1 MKLLSI
7 LSLFLFVSAHA
18 EPVILCDAENGLKLI
33 NKQYYSAAQIEM
45 ILNSCD
51 KVSPNAP
58 SVLLLHALFARKNN
72 QLEESIQWL
81 IKARTIAPQNVS
93 IIMELATS
101 YELAKQWQQALETYQ
116 FIVNNDPYNR
126 AALLGEARILR
137 LEKQYQPAAKI
148 YQAFLDHDP
157 QDADALNGMGWISAA
172 QNDLSKASTYF
183 NQTLAIQPENSEA
196 LAALKE
202 IKRTEL
208 QQQGPPILCDTAMGF
223 IFLNQPVDPTAKIN
237 EILQQCTKNGIENQD
252 TFLLQGLLARKNK
265 DYKNALFWLNKAVA
279 ASPAT
284 NQRSSFELA
293 TTYEWDNQPQKA
305 LLVYQNILSQSPEN
319 RIALL
324 GEARNFKALKQYAQA
339 NTIYQQLL
347 AKNPKDIDVLNGM
360 GWLALAQNQKE
371 DAKKF
376 FQQSLSLEAQ
386 NVEAI
391 QGLKDSNIIP
401 PKIPG
406 VATLPPR
413 MSLCDADTGLM
424 LLNKIPL
431 PLGQIRSILNRC
443 DKNTPDAPANLLLH
457 GLLARHLAVES
468 GDYQSAIQ
476 WLTKA
481 MQNSN
486 EDTPVLELAVTY
498 EWAGNFKNAL
508 ALYRSLLAKNPKNQA
523 ALLGEARVLRFSYQI
538 QPALQLYQRILASSP
553 GNIQA
558 LGGLGETYMANYDFD
573 KARSLF
579 HQVLRVDPKNK
590 QVQDDLQRL
599 DLATKNVLDF
609 TIGDYSVPPEQA
621 NGFNL
626 NYFRNLN
633 ATDGL
638 NIYATH
644 NTRQIE
650 SNFGAGPTL
659 LPNNSLLLGY
669 QRLVPQ
675 QYGWQLSYDARQHD
689 HLPFE
694 NRVYGGANLFL
705 KNNLE
710 WFGGLRLIFPDLW
723 NTQLISSGFT
733 AYTSWPFN
741 VTATGFWAFQEIG
754 GFNSSYAL
762 DFSKEYLNHFFYDIG
777 PSYLVEQESWEVHG
791 RLVVPVFK
799 NQALLAQCSH
809 YFFNRSTF
817 ITAGWRVYW
826 A

>member
-1 MKLLSI
+1 MKLLSV
-7 LSLFLFVSAHA
+7 LSIFVFISAHA
-18 EPVILCDAENGLKLI
+18 EPVVLCDAENGLNLI
-33 NKQYYSAAQIEM
+33 NKQYYSATQIEM
-45 ILNSCD
+45 ILKSCD
-51 KVSPNAP
+51 QVSPNAP

-72 QLEESIQWL
+72 QHEQSVQWL
-81 IKARTIAPQNVS
+81 LKAQAVAPQNTS
-93 IIMELATS
+93 ILMELATS
-101 YELAKQWQQALETYQ
+101 YELAGQWQHALQTYQ
-116 FIVNNDPYNR
+116 YIAGKDPQNR

-137 LEKQYQPAAKI
+137 LEKQYQSAAKI
-148 YQAFLDHDP
+148 YQSFLKHDP
-157 QDADALNGMGWISAA
+157 QDADALNGMGWISTA
-172 QNDLSKASTYF
+172 QNDLGKASNYF
-183 NQTLAIQPENSEA
+183 NQTLAIQPENAEA

-202 IKRTEL
+202 IKQTEL
-208 QQQGPPILCDTAMGF
+208 QKQGPPVLCDTTTGF
-223 IFLNQPVDPTAKIN
+223 ILLNQPLDSTTKIN

-265 DYKNALFWLNKAVA
+265 DYKNALFWLNKAVT
-279 ASPAT
+279 ASPMT

-305 LLVYQNILSQSPEN
+305 LIVYQNILNQSPDN

-324 GEARNFKALKQYAQA
+324 GEARNFKTLKQYTQA

-347 AKNPKDIDVLNGM
+347 AKNPKDTDVLNGL
-360 GWLALAQNQKE
+360 GWLALAQNQKD

-386 NVEAI
+386 NIEAL
-391 QGLKDSNIIP
+391 QGLKDSNIL
-401 PKIPG
+401 PKAPIVKTTTPQ
-406 VATLPPR
+406 V
-413 MSLCDADTGLM
+413 SLCDAQEGLM
-424 LLNKIPL
+424 LINQTSP
-431 PLGQIRSILNRC
+431 PLGKIRAILNRC
-443 DKNTPDAPANLLLH
+443 DKNTPDATANLLLH
-457 GLLARHLAVES
+457 GLLARHLALES
-468 GDYQSAIQ
+468 GDYQNAIQ

-481 MQNSN
+481 MQSSN

-508 ALYRSLLAKNPKNQA
+508 ALYRSLLAKNANNQA
-523 ALLGEARVLRFSYQI
+523 ALLGEARVWRFSYQI
-538 QPALQLYQRILASSP
+538 QPALNIYQRILTSSP

-558 LGGLGETYMANYDFD
+558 LSGLGETYMANYDFD
-573 KARSLF
+573 KARSVYQ
-579 HQVLRVDPKNK
+579 QVLRVDPKNK

-609 TIGDYSVPPEQA
+609 TIGDYSVPPEHA

-650 SNFGAGPTL
+650 SNFGSGPTL

-675 QYGWQLSYDARQHD
+675 RYGWQLSYDARQHD

-710 WFGGLRLIFPDLW
+710 WFGGVRLIFPDLW

-733 AYTSWPFN
+733 AYTSLPFN
-741 VTATGFWAFQEIG
+741 VTATGFWSFQEIG